1 MNKFKQLSLEQRY
14 QIDALLKAGT
24 TKTAIAVIVGVH
36 KSTICR
42 ELQRNTPKR
51 GKGAKEY
58 NPTNAWRKTCVRHQV
73 KAKRTRFTQKMKDLI
88 VAWMIKERLTP
99 ELIYAKAIKQGID
112 MVSHETIY
120 SWIWEMKHS
129 NKKKQKPYKTL
140 YWYLKH
146 GKRHRKRGHTR
157 DKRGQIPLRR
167 FIEERPAIVA
177 KRKRIGDV
185 EIDLM
190 MGKDHQSA
198 LLVMTDRA
206 TIKTKLRK
214 VKSKNS
220 ALIAAKAIQ
229 ALQKEKPFIKTLTFD
244 NDMAFAHHLKIAKK
258 LNAQSYFT
266 HPYSSQ
272 EKGTVENR
280 IGVIRMFYPKKT
292 DFNLISHHEIKRV
305 ENSINNRPV
314 RKFNYLTPNQL
325 YNQKL
330 KVAFIG

>member
-1 MNKFKQLSLEQRY
+1 MKKFKQLSLEQRY
-14 QIDALLKAGT
+14 QIEALLKAEKNQT
-24 TKTAIAVIVGVH
+24 EIASIVGVH
-36 KSTICR
+36 KSTISR
-42 ELQRNTPKR
+42 ELKRNVAKR

-58 NPTNAWRKTCVRHQV
+58 HSNNAWRKTRLRHET
-73 KAKRTRFTQKMKDLI
+73 KPKRVRFTLKMKLLI
-88 VAWMIKERLTP
+88 QQWMMQERLTP
-99 ELIYAKAIKQGID
+99 ELIYARAIKEGKP

-120 SWIWEMKHS
+120 SWIWQMKHS
-129 NKKKQKPYKTL
+129 NKKTTQPYKQL
-140 YWYLKH
+140 YKYLKH
-146 GKRHRKRGHTR
+146 GKRHRKRGRTR
-157 DKRGQIPLRR
+157 DARGIIPGRTSIEKRPL
-167 FIEERPAIVA
+167 IVN

-185 EIDLM
+185 EVDLM

-198 LLVMTDRA
+198 LLVITDRA

-214 VKSKNS
+214 VSGKNS
-220 ALIAAKAIQ
+220 RIVAAKTIN
-229 ALQKEKPFIKTLTFD
+229 ALKKEKTFIKTLTFD
-244 NDMAFAHHLKIAKK
+244 NDMAFANHLSISKHLKAKTF
-258 LNAQSYFT
+258 FT
-266 HPYSSQ
+266 HPYTSQ

-330 KVAFIG
+330 KVAFIT